1 MLVFNYENI
10 HKNSNYIIR
19 TGLMRYVGFILM
31 ALAILVVFAV
41 LTYFFLG
48 EEIKGAKT
56 FTDHL
61 YFSTVTLA
69 SVGYGDMV
77 PQTQRARMLVTA

>member
-1 MLVFNYENI
+1 
-10 HKNSNYIIR
+10 
-19 TGLMRYVGFILM
+19 MRYVVFVLIPM
-31 ALAILVVFAV
+31 AILFSFAI
-41 LTYFFLG
+41 LTHFVLG
-48 EEIKGAKT
+48 EEIKGART

-77 PQTQRARMLVTA
+77 PQTRRAKLFVASYIIFTYTFMVFIASTLL

>member
-1 MLVFNYENI
+1 M
-10 HKNSNYIIR
+10 
-19 TGLMRYVGFILM
+19 MRYVGFILM
-31 ALAILVVFAV
+31 ALAMLVVFAL

-48 EEIKGAKT
+48 EEIKGART

-77 PQTQRARMLVTA
+77 PQTQRARMLVTVYIIFTFTFLVFVASTYL

>member
-1 MLVFNYENI
+1 
-10 HKNSNYIIR
+10 
-19 TGLMRYVGFILM
+19 MRYVVFILIPLSIL
-31 ALAILVVFAV
+31 LAFAII
-41 LTYFFLG
+41 THFMLG
-48 EEIKGAKT
+48 EEIKGART

-77 PQTQRARMLVTA
+77 PQTQRAKLFVAAYIIFTFTLMVYVASTYL

>member
-1 MLVFNYENI
+1 
-10 HKNSNYIIR
+10 
-19 TGLMRYVGFILM
+19 MRYFVF
-31 ALAILVVFAV
+31 ALIPIAILFTFAILSHV
-41 LTYFFLG
+41 MLG
-48 EEIKGAKT
+48 EEIKGART

-77 PQTQRARMLVTA
+77 PQTRRAKLFVASYIIFTYTFMVFIASTLL